1 MGMPPLF
8 WGLLVSPLWGAMFFL
23 SGTLLAALGVP
34 WGHLVEAFAMIAAT
48 LIVGRID
55 ARMRRPGVPEVG
67 VGRPAA
73 AWVVAALL
81 AGIGAA
87 ILGSE
92 IDNIVRDRVP
102 LVTAAV
108 SPQATAPGPTLSPG
122 PAWTMG
128 VSYGLVAPVCLAF
141 LGLGIT
147 MRNLWT
153 SMPGWAALTIGAL
166 ATAWSRHEH
175 PAYWLPWMLGPMI
188 GGWAYARTHSIW
200 LAVAAMVPQH
210 AVVWLTVL
218 SVAPGIPGFDTPPGH
233 VVEFQPLWFD
243 AIGVFCLAGGVFW
256 MIEAFGAGVPE
267 GGGLPP
273 RAPRPGPGPD

>member
-23 SGTLLAALGVP
+23 SGTLLAAMGVP
-34 WGHLVEAFAMIAAT
+34 WGYLVEGLAMVAAT
-48 LIVGRID
+48 LIIGRID
-55 ARMRRPGVPEVG
+55 AGMRRPGVPEIG
-67 VGRPAA
+67 LRLPPTP
-73 AWVVAALL
+73 WILAALL
-81 AGIGAA
+81 AGVGAA

-102 LVTAAV
+102 LVTAALD
-108 SPQATAPGPTLSPG
+108 PHAPPPGPTLTPG
-122 PAWTMG
+122 PAWLQG
-128 VSYGLVAPVCLAF
+128 LSYGLVAPICLAF

-153 SMPGWAALTIGAL
+153 SIPGWAALTIGAL

-175 PAYWLPWMLGPMI
+175 PAYWLPWMLGPLI

-200 LAVAAMVPQH
+200 LGVAALLPQH

-218 SVAPGIPGFDTPPGH
+218 AIQPGIPGFDTAPRP
-233 VVEFQPLWFD
+233 VVEFQPIWFD
-243 AIGVFCLAGGVFW
+243 AVGVLCLVGGVFW
-256 MIEAFGAGVPE
+256 MIRAFGAGVPS

-273 RAPRPGPGPD
+273 RAPRPGGA